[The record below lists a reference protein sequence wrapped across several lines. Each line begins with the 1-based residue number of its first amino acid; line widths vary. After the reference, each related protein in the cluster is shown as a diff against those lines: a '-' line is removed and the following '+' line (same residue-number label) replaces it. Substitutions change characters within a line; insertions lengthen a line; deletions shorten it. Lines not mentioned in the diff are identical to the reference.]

1 MRRWLTVA
9 ALVALAGCGGSSSQ
23 GNLVLTGAKTKASAS
38 ARHAIHTKRVAH
50 HRASAAKTTAKAA
63 PHPVAHRHDTFIAQ
77 ADGVCRRTHIRLGG
91 IGRALARLGVAVQ
104 HQKLSVPD
112 YFAKT
117 SALTLQSA
125 DIAQQAVAKLTGLAA
140 NRKDP
145 TVATYLHAAAG
156 QAQILHAQ
164 GLALRSRDTRRA
176 QALNGQLVRTGARVH
191 AAAKR
196 IGFHDCGG

>member
-9 ALVALAGCGGSSSQ
+9 ALVALAGCGGSSSH
-23 GNLVLTGAKTKASAS
+23 GNLDVTGAKTTASSSRPVHTTHRTIHHRSRTAKASAPK
-38 ARHAIHTKRVAH
+38 A
-50 HRASAAKTTAKAA
+50 AAK
-63 PHPVAHRHDTFIAQ
+63 PHPARDTFVAQ
-77 ADGVCRRTHIRLGG
+77 ADGVCRRTHERLGG
-91 IGRALARLGVAVQ
+91 IGRTLAKLGVAVQ
-104 HQKLSVPD
+104 HRKLSVPG

-117 SALTLQSA
+117 ATLTLRSA
-125 DIAQQAVAKLTGLAA
+125 DIAQHAVATLTGLAA
-140 NRKDP
+140 HRKDP
-145 TVATYLHAAAG
+145 TLTTYLQAAAG

-164 GLALRSRDTRRA
+164 GLALRNRDARRA